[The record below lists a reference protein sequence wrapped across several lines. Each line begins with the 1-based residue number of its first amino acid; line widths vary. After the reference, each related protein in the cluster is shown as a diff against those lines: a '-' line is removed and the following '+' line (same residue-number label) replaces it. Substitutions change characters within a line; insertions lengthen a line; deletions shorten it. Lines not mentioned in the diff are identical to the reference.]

1 MAEFNET
8 DYQLVDLQ
16 NAARERGLSTSG
28 TKAELTERL
37 NEYESA
43 QTDAPDADEPDADK
57 PDADEPDAN
66 ESTAL
71 PDQDDEVGKDA
82 QETDTVPD
90 EALTGAQQRAK
101 AIDDRRAAER
111 ADVESETYG
120 EGSEMAKWHEL
131 HGEGKSEA
139 WMETDEY
146 KQLAEEA
153 ENRKASAREAMAQQ
167 REATSGNQE

>member
-28 TKAELTERL
+28 TKGELAKRL

-43 QTDAPDADEPDADK
+43 QSDEDVIELEADE
-57 PDADEPDAN
+57 
-66 ESTAL
+66 SAL

-101 AIDDRRAAER
+101 VLDDRRAAER

-146 KQLAEEA
+146 KELAREA